1 MNRFRTAPGL
11 RHAQL
16 LSVCGYR
23 RSRTMAGSNRT
34 FAALAVRHLGLVL
47 SLRLVMIV
55 WRVRDWMSVVRVV

>member
-1 MNRFRTAPGL
+1 
-11 RHAQL
+11 
-16 LSVCGYR
+16 
-23 RSRTMAGSNRT
+23 MAGSNRT